1 MTMVKA
7 EKMFMLTRNQEVMGS
22 VDSVVGGGGVILNGN
37 CGKLQEGKRYGE
49 GGYVEGIKN
58 NKMNGN
64 GSDIVTKMAEMV

>member
-22 VDSVVGGGGVILNGN
+22 VDSMVGGDVILNGSR
-37 CGKLQEGKRYGE
+37 GKLQEGKRYGE
-49 GGYVEGIKN
+49 GGYVEGSKD

-64 GSDIVTKMAEMV
+64 GSDIVTKMTEMV